1 MAVNC
6 GVSFGVCAIRI
17 TTVDATRECRRTR
30 RTTRTSRTR
39 LISIGLSPNIEAGN
53 NFSLRNGCGCSL
65 ARFKA
70 NDVFN
75 WFEFAFAD
83 GALEPEMMALMLG
96 AETIVDGVDVVG
108 LAFPGALDCSDDEPA
123 VALEFWTKH
132 IVGSAQDATLPWV
145 HWVFP
150 KTVWQLGDNTAEE
163 DFMSSPPSTASRGR
177 TRTGATVLTGTV
189 LRTRRTLRGRL
200 LEDRRRSSDRGVRCV
215 GRHAG
220 QLSGEVT

>member
-6 GVSFGVCAIRI
+6 GVSFGICAIRI
-17 TTVDATRECRRTR
+17 TKVDATGSVLNEADN
-30 RTTRTSRTR
+30 SYVSDKA
-39 LISIGLSPNIEAGN
+39 ISIGLSPNIEAGN

-70 NDVFN
+70 NDIFN
-75 WFEFAFAD
+75 WFEFTFAD

-96 AETIVDGVDVVG
+96 AETIVSGADVVG

-132 IVGSAQDATLPWV
+132 IVGSAQDGTLPWV

-163 DFMSSPPSTASRGR
+163 DFMQSA
-177 TRTGATVLTGTV
+177 
-189 LRTRRTLRGRL
+189 
-200 LEDRRRSSDRGVRCV
+200 
-215 GRHAG
+215 
-220 QLSGEVT
+220 LSGFSRTNTQWGDGPYGDGPPDSQDLREGGYWKTAVDPPTAACAAVDVEPGS